1 MPWGCCSGASG
12 FIKAGTLALFI
23 EVPGIEFILVR
34 LGTANKF
41 ALLSASAQFGLRPHI
56 LVRLGTANKFAL
68 LSASTYIC
76 NSIRRIQYE

>member
-34 LGTANKF
+34 LGK
-41 ALLSASAQFGLRPHI
+41 
-56 LVRLGTANKFAL
+56 ANKFAL